1 MKSRSKIFMMIYM
14 KKSRKVILTAL
25 LLFIVATFTQ
35 AQVGVGTSS
44 PHASAKLEVSSTTKG
59 FLPPRMTT
67 TERNAITS
75 PATGLV
81 IFNTITNS
89 LETRKSTG
97 WVSLS
102 ETFVA
107 LPTIVIGTQQW
118 MRENLDVS
126 FFRNGDPIPYI
137 SDPVIFKD
145 RTTPAWTW
153 YDGNAANGEIYG
165 KLYNWYAV
173 NDSRGLCPTGW
184 HVPTSAEWS
193 TLSTTLDPNPDATL
207 SLAGVYMKSARYIS
221 PNTPIWD
228 QGDGPNTGTNL
239 SGFTGLPGGMVDIS
253 GSFGM
258 GNHGYWWTSTSFYSV
273 PDVPASEVT
282 VAVYL
287 GSISYLASSS
297 FAKADGMS
305 VRCIRD

>member
-1 MKSRSKIFMMIYM
+1 MYTSIKS
-14 KKSRKVILTAL
+14 ILTSL
-25 LLFIVATFTQ
+25 LLLVAVTFTQ

-81 IFNTITNS
+81 IFNTTTNS

-126 FFRNGDPIPYI
+126 FFRNGDAIPYI
-137 SDPVIFKD
+137 SDPVIFRD
-145 RTTPAWTW
+145 LTTPAWTW
-153 YDGNAANGEIYG
+153 YNGSAANGEIYG

-184 HVPTSAEWS
+184 HVPTRAEWS
-193 TLSTTLDPNPDATL
+193 TLSTTLDPNPDPTL
-207 SLAGVYMKSARYIS
+207 SLAGVYMKSARITS
-221 PNTPIWD
+221 AGTPIWSV
-228 QGDGPNTGTNL
+228 GSATNL

-258 GNHGYWWTSTSFYSV
+258 GNYGYWWTSTSFYLV
-273 PDVPASEVT
+273 PEFPESEVT
-282 VAVYL
+282 IAVYL
-287 GSISYLASSS
+287 GSISYLVSSS
-297 FAKADGMS
+297 FAKADGLS

>member
-1 MKSRSKIFMMIYM
+1 
-14 KKSRKVILTAL
+14 LT
-25 LLFIVATFTQ
+25 TD
-35 AQVGVGTSS
+35 
-44 PHASAKLEVSSTTKG
+44 
-59 FLPPRMTT
+59 
-67 TERNAITS
+67 ERNAITS

-81 IFNTITNS
+81 IFNTTTNS

-118 MRENLDVS
+118 MKENLDVS

-137 SDPVIFKD
+137 SDPVIFRD
-145 RTTPAWTW
+145 LTTPAWTW
-153 YDGNAANGEIYG
+153 YNGNAANGEIYG

-193 TLSTTLDPNPDATL
+193 TLSTKLDPNPDPTL
-207 SLAGVYMKSARYIS
+207 SLAGVYMKSARITS
-221 PNTPIWD
+221 AGTPIWSL
-228 QGDGPNTGTNL
+228 GSATNL
-239 SGFTGLPGGMVDIS
+239 SGFTGLPGGKVDYN
-253 GSFGM
+253 GSFRM
-258 GNHGYWWTSTSFYSV
+258 GDEGYWWTSTSFYLV
-273 PDVPASEVT
+273 PEVPESEVT
-282 VAVYL
+282 IAVYL
-287 GSISYLASSS
+287 GNSISFLSAAS
-297 FAKADGMS
+297 FVKAEGMS